1 MLAIAAAAAAAIHW
15 GSLVPLLVTGL
26 ATMGSPGPA
35 TISVTAAGA
44 AYGVRNSLGYAA
56 GITGRTWVVLVAV
69 ATGITVTLLAVPA
82 LRIVVIVFS
91 AAYILRLAYH
101 VATAPPLREADA
113 GEHAPSFVGG
123 AVLAVVNPKAWVAIA
138 ATFASARLADA
149 PAADALVK
157 VTILGGLLIVIMG
170 GWLVTGASIAPLLR
184 DPRRSRRFNL
194 ALAIALVVATALAVI
209 H

>member
-1 MLAIAAAAAAAIHW
+1 
-15 GSLVPLLVTGL
+15 
-26 ATMGSPGPA
+26 
-35 TISVTAAGA
+35 
-44 AYGVRNSLGYAA
+44 
-56 GITGRTWVVLVAV
+56 VLVAV

-101 VATAPPLREADA
+101 VATAPPLREAAA

-170 GWLVTGASIAPLLR
+170 GWLVTGASIAPPLR

-194 ALAIALVVATALAVI
+194 ALAIALVVATASAVI